1 MKIGKCLKYLCLS
14 ANTPVQSFS
23 PKDCDVEKP
32 DSALRLT
39 SLFSLCHFYLP
50 VHMLFSV
57 HLSAV
62 RASPWQERSLS
73 TTVPA
78 NQSDVSHRSSDN

>member
-1 MKIGKCLKYLCLS
+1 MKMGKCLKYLCLS
-14 ANTPVQSFS
+14 ANTPVQSFTALKIVMLRS
-23 PKDCDVEKP
+23 QT
-32 DSALRLT
+32 LRLT

-57 HLSAV
+57 HLSVV